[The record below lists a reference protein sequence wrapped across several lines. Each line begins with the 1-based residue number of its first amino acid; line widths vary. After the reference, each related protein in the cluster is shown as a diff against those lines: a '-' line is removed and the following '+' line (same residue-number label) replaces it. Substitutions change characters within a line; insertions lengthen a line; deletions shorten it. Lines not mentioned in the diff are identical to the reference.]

1 MRFARWLLRPAP
13 SRSEPVT
20 SALRTLLD
28 RGELRPS
35 TSQMHLASR
44 LDDLARELGVD
55 GAASQTTQQQQPRRL
70 LSWLGIRRSPPRPRG
85 LYIHGGVGVGK
96 SMLMDMFHSAATAS
110 GVGSLRVHFHDFLLG
125 FHADLFHHAQ
135 ASRGSHAGAV
145 DVIAARVASKYRV
158 VCFDEFQVWDAADA
172 LILRTLFGRLFE
184 EGVSLVATS
193 NRVRWVFFF
202 FFFFFFFCPTL
213 TNSLEHRLTAAAAE
227 PVRERN
233 QSRVISPVY

>member
-1 MRFARWLLRPAP
+1 
-13 SRSEPVT
+13 
-20 SALRTLLD
+20 
-28 RGELRPS
+28 
-35 TSQMHLASR
+35 MHLASR

-202 FFFFFFFCPTL
+202 FFWVGGARGATTQPGGLVFFFFFFFFFFCPTL